1 MVSSGKDG
9 NVEVLY
15 WIVHL
20 HGTFEVLLFRI
31 KIIFVS
37 SLLLPLSFPVFRHD
51 RSPDTVSPVV
61 L

>member
-1 MVSSGKDG
+1 MISGGGDRDVG
-9 NVEVLY
+9 VLC
-15 WIVHL
+15 WMVHL
-20 HGTFEVLLFRI
+20 HGTFGVLLFRI